1 MKKAKKLTGILLLVA
16 MLFMIAAPAMA
27 VQTVNSTSTAGGS
40 ATITIK
46 NATKGATYTVYK
58 VFDATVNDSGA
69 INYTKDNFIGNNY
82 FQVDE
87 AGNITATEAAY
98 ETGSTEKLSADA
110 IAWIKSNN
118 TAEVASATATDSELK
133 FQNLT
138 YGYYYITST
147 VKDEAAITVTSTNPN
162 AEVIDKNQGEPGW
175 TPDDGD
181 TKHGK
186 SIIAVNNGNLTTSVD
201 QKDVNIG
208 DTVTFRLEI
217 NATNYVGEQQIKE
230 YIISDTLADTFTF
243 GNVTA
248 VKVKD
253 ISGVENKLTVD
264 KKDYTNN
271 NFPTGTIVIPWVDD
285 SNKSIYDTNA
295 VIIIEYTATLNT
307 DAVIDENGNVNT
319 AGFTWKYTDDTVPK
333 DPDDPDEPKVKT
345 ETATVYTYAIALK
358 KVDQD
363 GNSLAGATFQFPFY
377 VQETVDDDGAYIY
390 AGKNEAEG
398 LTKQITSPAS
408 GEITIKGVASG
419 DYSITEVK
427 APDGYNKLASPVSVK
442 AEKLGATETN
452 TAFYLDKNGEISSE
466 VTETLVTY
474 TNDDL
479 AATAVVVVNKTG
491 SVLPSTGGIGTTIF
505 YAVGGVLVVGAGV
518 LLITRKRMS
527 VEK

>member
-1 MKKAKKLTGILLLVA
+1 MKKAKKLTAFLLL
-16 MLFMIAAPAMA
+16 AAFVFAFIVPVTAMA
-27 VQTVNSTSTAGGS
+27 DTTGS
-40 ATITIK
+40 ITIK
-46 NATKGATYTVYK
+46 NATKGATYSIYK
-58 VFDATVNDSGA
+58 LFNATVGA
-69 INYTKDNFIGNNY
+69 NREISYTVPDGKVLTDNNTWFKVDDGGNVLAQENVDVSTDE
-82 FQVDE
+82 FKEWAKTFGDQV
-87 AGNITATEAAY
+87 GTEA
-98 ETGSTEKLSADA
+98 
-110 IAWIKSNN
+110 
-118 TAEVASATATDSELK
+118 TAKRDVVSFSGIP
-133 FQNLT
+133 
-138 YGYYYITST
+138 YGYYYIVSSLGGT
-147 VKDEAAITVTSTNPN
+147 ITITSTNPD
-162 AEVIDKNQGEPGW
+162 ATVIDKNQGEPGW

-253 ISGVENKLTVD
+253 ISGVEHKLTVN

-390 AGKNEAEG
+390 AGKNEDEG
-398 LTKQITSPAS
+398 LTNQITSPAS

-442 AEKLGATETN
+442 AEKLGAIETN
-452 TAFYLDKNGEISSE
+452 TTFYLDKNGEISSG